1 MLNREWETP
10 AWGLGFYLWEST
22 SGTLAL
28 AGGMFLFYCWVTV
41 LVASIVLSAYKTT
54 SLITNF

>member
-1 MLNREWETP
+1 MGNP
-10 AWGLGFYLWEST
+10 GLGAGVLFVGEHERDARA
-22 SGTLAL
+22 SG
-28 AGGMFLFYCWVTV
+28 GGMFLFYCWVTV